1 MSDPIKPF
9 IPALGLK
16 HPKAQMLWPFVL
28 NPLIRTHSTER
39 HETFTLSDDDVID
52 LTWYGPQHGPIVLM
66 LHGITGHANSPYCKA
81 LTYFLAEKGW
91 RACVIHAR
99 GCGPTP
105 NRLHK
110 SHHGADTL
118 GLTCVVQH
126 LHNQSPT
133 TPLMAVGFSL
143 GGSVLLNYLATQ
155 HTLTAAV
162 GICIP
167 HQLGTVAAALDHP
180 NVRLYQKSILKG
192 LQTWLRRKYQQQH
205 LIRPHYP
212 DCIQNS
218 IQAFDE
224 WITAPC
230 NHFQS
235 ATEYYQTA
243 SCGQKLKHIQTPTLI
258 IQSQDDPLIRTP
270 IQPTQLSNSTQLMH
284 TESGGHIGFVSRYRP
299 QYCQSWLHDTAW
311 SFLQPYA

>member
-28 NPLIRTHSTER
+28 NSLIRTHSTER

-66 LHGITGHANSPYCKA
+66 LHGITGHANSPYCKT

-99 GCGPTP
+99 GCGRTP

-118 GLTCVVQH
+118 GLSCVVQH

-162 GICIP
+162 G
-167 HQLGTVAAALDHP
+167 HLHSTSTRYGRSSTRSARGTSVSKI
-180 NVRLYQKSILKG
+180 NFKG
-192 LQTWLRRKYQQQH
+192 ASNMAETQ
-205 LIRPHYP
+205 I
-212 DCIQNS
+212 
-218 IQAFDE
+218 
-224 WITAPC
+224 
-230 NHFQS
+230 S
-235 ATEYYQTA
+235 ATTSHSA
-243 SCGQKLKHIQTPTLI
+243 TL
-258 IQSQDDPLIRTP
+258 S
-270 IQPTQLSNSTQLMH
+270 
-284 TESGGHIGFVSRYRP
+284 
-299 QYCQSWLHDTAW
+299 
-311 SFLQPYA
+311 